1 MVVGDSIA
9 ATAISRSSVST
20 LDTAGASPAG
30 AENESPEADDASDG
44 REREPRRSMVTSAAP
59 AEAPTPKSRLRRLA
73 GLAITVVAIGGIAR
87 LFGWDM
93 SAWFSELWDVL
104 TGISFGY
111 LVAGVALVTVQTTA
125 TATAWYWILR
135 TAYGAESVH
144 RRDILACYAT
154 AVALNGF
161 LPANL
166 GTLVS
171 LFMFTAV
178 IAAATFTG
186 VLGGYV
192 VQKIFFTVAGAFV
205 YLYLF
210 ISVSGSFDIK
220 FSWIHE
226 HPWATASIVI
236 GAIILIGVL
245 VRIFRPKLQKFWDGA
260 KYGGQVLTKPRT
272 YFVHVFWPSLLGWV
286 ASLAVI
292 GVFLSA
298 YKIPVDFHTIMR
310 VVGGNSIA
318 NVTSV
323 TPGGVGVNQAFNVA
337 SLNGVADATTAT
349 AYSVAQQLVA
359 TAWNLLFGI
368 AAVTWAFGWSGGKHL
383 VGDSYVG
390 AKANAAEQN
399 AKRRE
404 RKAEKKAARN
414 AAR

>member
-1 MVVGDSIA
+1 
-9 ATAISRSSVST
+9 
-20 LDTAGASPAG
+20 
-30 AENESPEADDASDG
+30 
-44 REREPRRSMVTSAAP
+44 MVTSAAP
-59 AEAPTPKSRLRRLA
+59 AEAPTPKSRFRRVA

-87 LFGWDM
+87 LFGWDL
-93 SAWFSELWDVL
+93 SAWFNELWDVL
-104 TGISFGY
+104 TGISFAY

-125 TATAWYWILR
+125 TATSWYWILR
-135 TAYGAESVH
+135 TAYGAESVN

-178 IAAATFTG
+178 IAAATFSG

-220 FSWIHE
+220 FSWVHE
-226 HPWATASIVI
+226 HPWATAGIVF
-236 GAIILIGVL
+236 GAIVLIGVL
-245 VRIFRPKLQKFWDGA
+245 VRIFRPKLQKFWNGA
-260 KYGGQVLTKPRT
+260 KHGGQVLTKPRT
-272 YFVHVFWPSLLGWV
+272 YFVHVFWPSLIGWV

-337 SLNGVADATTAT
+337 SLNDVTDATTAT
-349 AYSVAQQLVA
+349 AYSIAQQLVT
-359 TAWNLLFGI
+359 TAWNQIFAI
-368 AAVTWAFGWSGGKHL
+368 AMLVWAFGWSGGKIL
-383 VGDSYVG
+383 VSDSYSG
-390 AKANAAEQN
+390 AKAKAAEEREKRKAN
-399 AKRRE
+399 KAAKR
-404 RKAEKKAARN
+404 ASA
-414 AAR
+414 